1 MGTGRCRCCLF
12 AQFRDL
18 RYHDVVGVPASLP
31 YTVRPVEVRS
41 CQLGDCR
48 LCCRFDTVPLLFDT
62 GVVGGRSVCCCSFY
76 GGVVGVE
83 TSVGDIDIRVFLSG
97 QVSVSPKSRDTL
109 LQLLCNRGVF
119 L

>member
-1 MGTGRCRCCLF
+1 M
-12 AQFRDL
+12 
-18 RYHDVVGVPASLP
+18 
-31 YTVRPVEVRS
+31 
-41 CQLGDCR
+41 
-48 LCCRFDTVPLLFDT
+48 
-62 GVVGGRSVCCCSFY
+62 
-76 GGVVGVE
+76 GVE